1 MDLNK
6 KLSISFVHVIKTT
19 PMLGNKCMSTSQ
31 PHHQQ
36 SSQSHLFTPKTTHPC
51 WAKKITPTSQPTTE
65 RSIQSH
71 TNPHHPMHGEQI
83 NKPMDDWIDMFNPAA
98 HCINTEFFMT
108 G

>member
-31 PHHQQ
+31 P
-36 SSQSHLFTPKTTHPC
+36 TM
-51 WAKKITPTSQPTTE
+51 E

-83 NKPMDDWIDMFNPAA
+83 NKPMDDWIDMFNPTA

>member
-6 KLSISFVHVIKTT
+6 SFQFHLFMFKKIR

-36 SSQSHLFTPKTTHPC
+36 SSQSHLFTPKTTPMLG
-51 WAKKITPTSQPTTE
+51 KKITPTFQPTTE

-83 NKPMDDWIDMFNPAA
+83 NKLMDDWIDMFKPPHIA
-98 HCINTEFFMT
+98 
-108 G
+108 